1 MRGVWHG
8 VLGRGKCDPTDR
20 RLRRV
25 LTLIT
30 ALQIQLNRASFDL
43 QEAYMQIA
51 KVSLENFRSIE
62 RLEVDFGN
70 LTSLVGANNCGK
82 STVLKA
88 IDLFF
93 DAAAK
98 VTAADYYMHDQTRTI
113 SISIEFEKLTP
124 EEIKEFGSA
133 VKDNRLHIVR
143 EFGGEAQEAGE
154 YAVSADVNPAFE
166 EFRNENNGTKK
177 RTIYADLRRKF
188 VELIPATGEEMEENL
203 RAWER
208 ENPSQLEFKK
218 IRGFFGAKNVA
229 NGKLKKKTSVR
240 LVPAV
245 KDASEET
252 SDAKRSP
259 VVGLLSEIV
268 KQTFENKKEFTEFI
282 SLTNKT
288 IAELSDPASVP
299 QLAGISE
306 RLTNAVSRYY
316 SDTNL
321 IADLN
326 KANEINVTFPSP
338 LITVVHRGLKVD
350 VADVGHGLQRAIFF
364 SLVQFLAE
372 EHAGQSRG
380 VEETLEFSEAQSDI
394 ILLIEEPEIYQHPI
408 KQALFYDAFKEIA
421 AGFNRQSGIRIQV
434 IFATHS
440 EKFVSI
446 KEISNIRIISK
457 KANLDGLITQVKSL
471 SISDFSHGMA
481 AVIGA
486 TKPLSNEAFSAGL
499 HIFNRE
505 VSEGFLAEKIVLVE
519 GVSDKAI
526 LEAALLCENSSAHR
540 EGISII
546 EVGGKTKIDKP
557 LFAFR
562 ALGIPVH
569 VVFDNDSAASD
580 RKLSAKRNRNIQIIC
595 DATDTEDFP
604 AGVFGSYSCF
614 EGNLERYLESVTG
627 DRYSEFMNRVC
638 DDFGLNRADAL
649 KTPAVVSAFLVRA
662 KASGINYE
670 VLDRIIDTVRRM

>member
-1 MRGVWHG
+1 
-8 VLGRGKCDPTDR
+8 
-20 RLRRV
+20 
-25 LTLIT
+25 
-30 ALQIQLNRASFDL
+30 
-43 QEAYMQIA
+43 MQIA

-62 RLEVDFGN
+62 RLEIDFEK

-88 IDLFF
+88 VDLFF

-98 VTAADYYMHDQTRTI
+98 VTAADYYMHDQARTI

-124 EEIKEFGSA
+124 EEFKEFGSS
-133 VKDNRLHIVR
+133 VKGGRLRIIR
-143 EFGGEAQEAGE
+143 EFGGAAQDAGE
-154 YAVSADVNPAFE
+154 YAVYADVNPAFDD
-166 EFRNENNGTKK
+166 FRNESNGVKK
-177 RTIYADLRRKF
+177 RSIYAELRKRFGDLGA
-188 VELIPATGEEMEENL
+188 ATGEEMEENL

-208 ENPSQLEFKK
+208 EHPSELDFKK
-218 IRGFFGAKNVA
+218 IKGFFGAKNVA

-252 SDAKRSP
+252 SDTKRSP

-268 KQTFENKKEFTEFI
+268 KQTFENKSEFTEFI
-282 SLTNKT
+282 DLTNKR
-288 IAELSDPASVP
+288 IAELSDPTGVP

-306 RLTNAVSRYY
+306 RLTNTVSRYY

-338 LITVVHRGLKVD
+338 LINVVHRGLKVD

-372 EHAGQSRG
+372 EQAGKSNNA
-380 VEETLEFSEAQSDI
+380 EALEFSEAQSDI

-408 KQALFYDAFKEIA
+408 KQALFYDAFKEISA
-421 AGFNRQSGIRIQV
+421 DFNRQSGIRIQV

-457 KANLDGLITQVKSL
+457 RVGLEGVATHVKSL
-471 SISDFSHGMA
+471 SISDFSSGMA
-481 AVIGA
+481 GVIGA
-486 TKPLSNEAFSAGL
+486 AKPLSNEAFSAGL

-505 VSEGFLAEKIVLVE
+505 VSEGFLAEKIILVE

-526 LEAALLCENSSAHR
+526 LEAALLLDNSSAHR

-562 ALGIPVH
+562 SLGIPVH
-569 VVFDNDSAASD
+569 VVFDNDSAAAD
-580 RKLSAKRNRNIQIIC
+580 RNASAKRNKNIQTIC
-595 DATDTEDFP
+595 GVNDPEDFP
-604 AGVFGSYSCF
+604 VGVFDLYSCF
-614 EGNLERYLESVTG
+614 DGNLESYLEATTA
-627 DRYSEFMNRVC
+627 DRYWEFMSRAC
-638 DDFGLNRADAL
+638 DDFGLSRNEAL

-662 KASGINYE
+662 KASGINFQI
-670 VLDRIIDTVRRM
+670 LDQIIDTVRRM

>member
-1 MRGVWHG
+1 
-8 VLGRGKCDPTDR
+8 
-20 RLRRV
+20 
-25 LTLIT
+25 
-30 ALQIQLNRASFDL
+30 
-43 QEAYMQIA
+43 MQIA

-62 RLEVDFGN
+62 RLEIDFEK

-98 VTAADYYMHDQTRTI
+98 VAAADYYMHDQARTI

-124 EEIKEFGSA
+124 EEVKEFGNS
-133 VKDNRLHIVR
+133 VKGGRLHIVR
-143 EFGGEAQEAGE
+143 EFGGVAQETGE
-154 YAVSADVNPAFE
+154 YAVYADVNPAFE

-177 RTIYADLRRKF
+177 RSIYADLRKRF
-188 VELIPATGEEMEENL
+188 SDLGAATGEEMEENL

-208 ENPSQLEFKK
+208 EHPSELDFKK
-218 IRGFFGAKNVA
+218 IKGFFGAKNVA

-268 KQTFENKKEFTEFI
+268 KQTFENKSEFTEFI
-282 SLTNKT
+282 ALANRR
-288 IAELSDPASVP
+288 IAELSDPTSVP
-299 QLAGISE
+299 QLAGISD
-306 RLTNAVSRYY
+306 RLTSAVSRYY

-338 LITVVHRGLKVD
+338 LINVVHRGLKVD

-372 EHAGQSRG
+372 EHAGKSNG
-380 VEETLEFSEAQSDI
+380 AEALEFSEAQSDI

-408 KQALFYDAFKEIA
+408 KQALFYDAFKEISA
-421 AGFNRQSGIRIQV
+421 DFNRQSGIRIQV

-457 KANLDGLITQVKSL
+457 RVGLEDVATHVKSL
-471 SISDFSHGMA
+471 SISDFSSGMA

-486 TKPLSNEAFSAGL
+486 ARPLSDEAFSAGL

-505 VSEGFLAEKIVLVE
+505 VSEGFLAEKIILVE

-526 LEAALLCENSSAHR
+526 LEAALLLDNSSAHR

-569 VVFDNDSAASD
+569 VVFDNDSAAAD
-580 RKLSAKRNRNIQIIC
+580 QKASAKRNRNIQIIC
-595 DATDTEDFP
+595 GVNDPEDFP
-604 AGVFGSYSCF
+604 VGVSDLYSCF
-614 EGNLERYLESVTG
+614 DGNLESYLEATTG
-627 DRYSEFMNRVC
+627 DRYHEFMIRVC
-638 DDFGLNRADAL
+638 DDFGLSRTDAL
-649 KTPAVVSAFLVRA
+649 KTPAVVSAFLLRA
-662 KASGINYE
+662 RASDINFR
-670 VLDRIIDTVRRM
+670 VLDQIIDTARRM